1 MEILWVFI
9 LQKVLKSYWSHLVYR
24 DNFDGVIKED
34 GEIMENKAATHVT
47 LSYVYK
53 YAQHICTSEK

>member
-1 MEILWVFI
+1 M

-53 YAQHICTSEK
+53 YAQHICTTSEK